1 MGKRKKDEFSQ
12 LYQKTMKEMLGSFGP
27 VKDRA
32 KTPAEKTIHQAKV
45 NNLEMLSDAVDVPI
59 YVADNK
65 ENPARDRK
73 IYGDAVKKEIKTAK
87 KAQKKLSTKKSLND
101 AVVATLS
108 NTEQLRDRRNKKIL
122 EGKSPDWRDVEK
134 TELQLRQ
141 RRKEKE
147 NEPIRKK
154 AESNKNFIEYSN
166 VMSEGGS
173 GVGRSKTD
181 SFEKYERRKN
191 ADTNYLKHFAPSTP
205 EYKEKKTG
213 TGAVKAA
220 NKGKSKKKK

>member
-1 MGKRKKDEFSQ
+1 MADKKKDKFSQ
-12 LYQKTMKEMLGSFGP
+12 LYQKSVKEMMGLLGIAKDGP
-27 VKDRA
+27 
-32 KTPAEKTIHQAKV
+32 KTPAERTIRQAKA

-87 KAQKKLSTKKSLND
+87 KAQNKLSTKKSLND

-147 NEPIRKK
+147 NKPIREK
-154 AESNKNFIEYSN
+154 AKSNKDFINYEQ
-166 VMSEGGS
+166 VMS
-173 GVGRSKTD
+173 R
-181 SFEKYERRKN
+181 
-191 ADTNYLKHFAPSTP
+191 ADRYQHNPNTAEELKDKADNDQRYLQHLAPSTP
-205 EYKEKKTG
+205 EYKKKRIG
-213 TGAVKAA
+213 LGAVEGAR
-220 NKGKSKKKK
+220 KGKPKKKK